1 MSARQGLNSSRR
13 WTSAV
18 SGIEEASSSNAS
30 VCRLVHRHE
39 SCIAATQRFSLQSE
53 ISKNFSGNLEPM
65 TELYFAA
72 RRCKQ
77 DLLHILYESTVW
89 EKPSTS
95 RRWLI
100 LYAHREVVGRRGVES
115 VQLHRV
121 SQPSWK
127 ASPSSLSQINV
138 KKCARD
144 RYVMLFI
151 LAMSLW
157 LTLWQTVPAFS
168 SLVS

>member
-77 DLLHILYESTVW
+77 DLLHILYCMRKAEHIPSMVDTVC
-89 EKPSTS
+89 SS
-95 RRWLI
+95 R
-100 LYAHREVVGRRGVES
+100 S
-115 VQLHRV
+115 
-121 SQPSWK
+121 SW
-127 ASPSSLSQINV
+127 
-138 KKCARD
+138 
-144 RYVMLFI
+144 
-151 LAMSLW
+151 
-157 LTLWQTVPAFS
+157 
-168 SLVS
+168 